1 MCGTNIAKP
10 GISSQHGK
18 TGTSVMKNLLKA
30 LVAVCAMSVWS
41 GVNGAGVVT
50 ESQTFDSSA
59 SAVVGARGI
68 VSSIAT
74 H

>member
-1 MCGTNIAKP
+1 
-10 GISSQHGK
+10 
-18 TGTSVMKNLLKA
+18 MKNLLKA